1 MENVGFVKTKP
12 FLPTAPPY
20 SVHANMIFAAG
31 KLSSISNTSTALLYS
46 EKNRVFSEILKI
58 SAFPII
64 SEKFFKSLDK
74 SFLTS
79 YYHLNIYYEGVNP
92 M

>member
-1 MENVGFVKTKP
+1 MENIGFAKTKP

-20 SVHANMIFAAG
+20 SVNADMIFAAG
-31 KLSSISNTSTALLYS
+31 KLRSISNTSTVLLYS
-46 EKNRVFSEILKI
+46 EKNRAFSEILKI
-58 SAFPII
+58 FAFPII
-64 SEKFFKSLDK
+64 FEEFFRSLDK

-79 YYHLNIYYEGVNP
+79 YYHLNIYYEGIDP